1 MPPETLAQ
9 SRGRAPKLALMFLK
23 PRRAFFRQATAAASL
38 VTAALRKG
46 TAQIPGAK
54 PVLPPRLQP
63 GDTVGLITPSS
74 YVSDPDELAF
84 AKRFC
89 EFFELKWKLG
99 ANVGQRFGYLAGTPR
114 QRLDDLHAMFSDSG
128 VRGVF
133 CVRGGYGSAQLL
145 DRIDYALIRDHPKVF
160 LGYSDITAL
169 HTAIGQRTG
178 LVTFHGP
185 VSLSH
190 LTEWSQQ
197 HLRAALFAGDPI
209 GAVTN
214 PPESNPLRASHTM
227 RTVRGGRAAGALA
240 GGNLTLL
247 STTLGTPYAIE
258 TAGRIL
264 LIEDIGEDIYRI
276 DRMLTQLRLAGKLQS
291 AAGIVVGECKD
302 CPPPGRDSA
311 FSLGEVIDNLLGD
324 LGIPVL
330 YGLSFG
336 HTADQ
341 VTLPLGVS
349 ATLDAD
355 LQNLTIAQPATKK
368 T

>member
-1 MPPETLAQ
+1 MKL
-9 SRGRAPKLALMFLK
+9 RNRAPKLAFMFLTA
-23 PRRAFFRQATAAASL
+23 RRTFLQQATTVASL
-38 VTAALRKG
+38 VTAG
-46 TAQIPGAK
+46 VQQITAQTPGAK
-54 PVLPPRLQP
+54 QILPPRLKP

-99 ANVGQRFGYLAGTPR
+99 KNVGQRYGYLAGTPQ
-114 QRLDDLHAMFSDSG
+114 QRVDDLHAMFSDRE

-133 CVRGGYGSAQLL
+133 CIRGGYGSAQML
-145 DRIDYALIRDHPKVF
+145 DRIDYRLIRENPKVF

-169 HTAIGQRTG
+169 HAAIGQRTG

-197 HLRAALFAGDPI
+197 HLHAALFAGEPI

-227 RTVRGGRAAGALA
+227 RTVRGGRATGALA

-264 LIEDIGEDIYRI
+264 LMEDIGEDIYRI
-276 DRMLTQLRLAGKLQS
+276 DRMFTQLRLAGKLQV

-302 CPPPGRDSA
+302 CPPAGHDSA

-336 HTADQ
+336 HTVDQ
-341 VTLPLGVS
+341 VTLPLGIP

-355 LQNLTIAQPATKK
+355 RQTLTVAQAGTRK
-368 T
+368 TGER

>member
-1 MPPETLAQ
+1 MLRT
-9 SRGRAPKLALMFLK
+9 
-23 PRRAFFRQATAAASL
+23 PRRAFLKQVSAGASL
-38 VTAALRKG
+38 LTVATQET
-46 TAQIPGAK
+46 TAQTPGATQI
-54 PVLPPRLQP
+54 LPPRLKA

-89 EFFELKWKLG
+89 EFFQLKWKLG
-99 ANVGQRFGYLAGTPR
+99 TNVGQRAGYLAGTPQ
-114 QRLDDLHAMFSDSG
+114 QRVDDLQSMFADRE

-133 CVRGGYGSAQLL
+133 CIRGGYGSAQML
-145 DRIDYALIRDHPKVF
+145 DRIDYGLIRTSPKVF

-169 HTAIGQRTG
+169 HTAIAQRTG

-190 LTEWSQQ
+190 LTDWSQQ
-197 HLRAALFAGDPI
+197 HLRAAVFGTEPI

-227 RTVRGGRAAGALA
+227 RTVRGGRAIGALA

-247 STTLGTPYAIE
+247 LTTLGTPYAIE

-264 LIEDIGEDIYRI
+264 LVEEVGEDIYRI
-276 DRMLTQLRLAGKLQS
+276 DRMLTQLRLAGKLHA

-302 CPPPGRDSA
+302 CPPPGHDSA
-311 FSLGEVIDNLLGD
+311 YSLGEVIDSLLGD

-336 HTADQ
+336 HTVDQ
-341 VTLPLGVS
+341 VTLPLGTL

-355 LQNLTIAQPATKK
+355 RQTLTVTRAATG
-368 T
+368 

>member
-1 MPPETLAQ
+1 MSPTPRRKFLQQAAVGASLLSTAQ
-9 SRGRAPKLALMFLK
+9 DSSAQPAAPKQL
-23 PRRAFFRQATAAASL
+23 
-38 VTAALRKG
+38 
-46 TAQIPGAK
+46 
-54 PVLPPRLQP
+54 LPPRLQP

-89 EFFELKWKLG
+89 EFFGLKWKLG
-99 ANVGQRFGYLAGTPR
+99 KNVGQRFGYLAGTAQ
-114 QRLDDLHAMFSDSG
+114 QRVDDLHVMFSDPE

-133 CVRGGYGSAQLL
+133 CIRGGYGSAQML
-145 DRIDYALIRDHPKVF
+145 DKIDYTLIRSNPKVF

-190 LTEWSQQ
+190 LTEWSQK
-197 HLRAALFAGDPI
+197 HLRAALFSGEPV
-209 GAVTN
+209 GGLVN
-214 PPESNPLRASHTM
+214 PPESNPLRAGHTM
-227 RTVRGGRAAGALA
+227 RMVRGGKATGVLT

-258 TAGRIL
+258 TAGKIL
-264 LIEDIGEDIYRI
+264 VMEDIGEDIYKI
-276 DRMLTQLRLAGKLQS
+276 DRMLSQLRLAGKLQA
-291 AAGIVVGECKD
+291 AAGILMGECKD
-302 CPPPGRDSA
+302 CPPPGKDSA
-311 FSLGEVIDNLLGD
+311 YSLGEVIDYLLGD

-336 HTADQ
+336 HTIDQ
-341 VTLPLGVS
+341 VTLPLGVQ

-355 LQNLTIAQPATKK
+355 RQTLNVTQAGTR
-368 T
+368 

>member
-1 MPPETLAQ
+1 MPST
-9 SRGRAPKLALMFLK
+9 
-23 PRRAFFRQATAAASL
+23 PRRAFLKQATAGAAL
-38 VTAALRKG
+38 LTAAEPA
-46 TAQIPGAK
+46 TAQAPKQI
-54 PVLPPRLQP
+54 LPPRLKP
-63 GDTVGLITPSS
+63 GDTVALITPSS

-89 EFFELKWKLG
+89 EFFQLKWKLG
-99 ANVGQRFGYLAGTPR
+99 KNVGQRYGYLAGTAQ
-114 QRLDDLHAMFSDSG
+114 QRVDDLHAAFSDPE
-128 VRGVF
+128 VRAVF
-133 CVRGGYGSAQLL
+133 CIRGGYGSAQML
-145 DRIDYALIRDHPKVF
+145 DRIDYALIRNNPKIF

-190 LTEWSQQ
+190 LTDWSQQ
-197 HLRAALFAGDPI
+197 HLRAALFASDPV
-209 GAVTN
+209 GSVTN
-214 PPESNPLRASHTM
+214 PPEPNPLRAGHTM
-227 RTVRGGRAAGALA
+227 RTVRGGRATGALA

-247 STTLGTPYAIE
+247 STTLGTPWGIE

-264 LIEDIGEDIYRI
+264 LMEDIGEDIYRI
-276 DRMLTQLRLAGKLQS
+276 DRMFTQLRLAGKLQA

-302 CPPPGRDSA
+302 CPPPGHDSA
-311 FSLGEVIDNLLGD
+311 YSLGEVIDYLLGD

-336 HTADQ
+336 HTIDQ
-341 VTLPLGVS
+341 VTLPLGAQ

-355 LQNLTIAQPATKK
+355 AQTLTVTQAATR
-368 T
+368 

>member
-1 MPPETLAQ
+1 MLRP
-9 SRGRAPKLALMFLK
+9 
-23 PRRAFFRQATAAASL
+23 PRRSFLQLATAGASFL
-38 VTAALRKG
+38 TAAG
-46 TAQIPGAK
+46 HQAAAQTSGA
-54 PVLPPRLQP
+54 PRILPPRLKP

-89 EFFELKWKLG
+89 EFFQLRWKL
-99 ANVGQRFGYLAGTPR
+99 AKNVGQRSGYLAGTAQ
-114 QRLDDLHAMFSDSG
+114 QRVDDLHAMFSDPA
-128 VRGVF
+128 VAGVF
-133 CVRGGYGSAQLL
+133 CVRGGYGSAQML
-145 DRIDYALIRDHPKVF
+145 DRIDYERIRGNPKIF

-190 LTEWSQQ
+190 LTEWSEQ
-197 HLRAALFAGDPI
+197 HLRTAVFAGEPI
-209 GAVTN
+209 GAATN
-214 PPESNPLRASHTM
+214 PPESNPLRAAHSM
-227 RTVRGGRAAGALA
+227 RTVTGGRATGALA
-240 GGNLTLL
+240 GGNLTMLT
-247 STTLGTPYAIE
+247 TTLGTPYAIE

-264 LIEDIGEDIYRI
+264 LLEEVGEDIYRI
-276 DRMLTQLRLAGKLQS
+276 DRMLTQLRLAGKLQT
-291 AAGIVVGECKD
+291 AAGILVGECKD

-311 FSLGEVIDNLLGD
+311 YSLGEVIDYLLGD

-336 HTADQ
+336 HTLDQ
-341 VTLPLGVS
+341 VTLPLGMP

-355 LQNLTIAQPATKK
+355 QQTLTVTQAATR
-368 T
+368 

>member
-1 MPPETLAQ
+1 MLST
-9 SRGRAPKLALMFLK
+9 
-23 PRRAFFRQATAAASL
+23 PRRGFLQQATLGVSFL
-38 VTAALRKG
+38 TAAVEGK
-46 TAQIPGAK
+46 AQTSGPKQILA
-54 PVLPPRLQP
+54 PRLTP

-89 EFFELKWKLG
+89 EVFGLKWKLG
-99 ANVGQRFGYLAGTPR
+99 KNVGQRYGYLAGTAQ
-114 QRLDDLHAMFSDSG
+114 QRVDDLHAMFSDRE
-128 VRGVF
+128 VQGVF
-133 CVRGGYGSAQLL
+133 CIRGGYGSAQML
-145 DRIDYALIRDHPKVF
+145 DQIDYGLIRDHPKVF

-190 LTEWSQQ
+190 LTDWSQQ
-197 HLRAALFAGDPI
+197 HLRAAVFSGEPI
-209 GAVTN
+209 GVVTN
-214 PPESNPLRASHTM
+214 PPESNPLRASHTL
-227 RTVRGGRAAGALA
+227 RTVRGGRATGALA

-264 LIEDIGEDIYRI
+264 LMEDIGEDIYRI
-276 DRMLTQLRLAGKLQS
+276 DRMFTQLRLAGKLQA

-302 CPPPGRDSA
+302 CPPPGHESE
-311 FSLGEVIDNLLGD
+311 FSLGEVVDALLGD

-336 HTADQ
+336 HTTDQ
-341 VTLPLGVS
+341 VTLPLGAR

-355 LQNLTIAQPATKK
+355 RQTLVVEQAAAR
-368 T
+368 

>member
-1 MPPETLAQ
+1 MSTTIRRTFLGQTLAGAAMLSSSAEQ
-9 SRGRAPKLALMFLK
+9 AGAQQTGPAPLL
-23 PRRAFFRQATAAASL
+23 P
-38 VTAALRKG
+38 AALK
-46 TAQIPGAK
+46 
-54 PVLPPRLQP
+54 P

-89 EFFELKWKLG
+89 EFFQLKWKLG
-99 ANVGQRFGYLAGTPR
+99 KNVGQRYGYLAGTAQ
-114 QRLDDLHAMFSDSG
+114 QRVDDLHAMFSDRE
-128 VRGVF
+128 VAGVF
-133 CVRGGYGSAQLL
+133 CIRGGYGSAQML
-145 DRIDYALIRDHPKVF
+145 DKLDYGLIRNNPKVF

-169 HTAIGQRTG
+169 HTAIVQKTG

-197 HLRAALFAGDPI
+197 HLRSALFSNKAI
-209 GAVTN
+209 GTVVN
-214 PPESNPLRASHTM
+214 PNESNPLRASHTM
-227 RTVRGGRAAGALA
+227 RTVRGGRATGLLT

-247 STTLGTPYAIE
+247 STTLGTPWGIE

-264 LIEDIGEDIYRI
+264 LMEDIGEDIYRI
-276 DRMLTQLRLAGKLQS
+276 DRMLTQLRLAGKLQT

-302 CPPPGRDSA
+302 CPPPGHDSA
-311 FSLGEVIDNLLGD
+311 YSLGEVVDYLLGD
-324 LGIPVL
+324 LNIPVL

-336 HTADQ
+336 HTIDQ
-341 VTLPLGVS
+341 VTLPLGVQ

-355 LQNLTIAQPATKK
+355 KQTLTLSSSATR
-368 T
+368 